1 LIKVPAVIFS
11 GQSLEAFMKLNNEAK
26 VGFII
31 SLSFTIFILLIALLA
46 KISVSRSG
54 YELGLYFGF
63 LNDLNVGAPVNI
75 AGGIKIG
82 QVTSIRQSGE
92 KTEVTVWIDNKY
104 RLIKDTK
111 FAIFTKGIIGSKYIN
126 VFVPPSV
133 NVEEFLKDGDRV
145 YGIDPPSF
153 DQMMLIFQGFMQ
165 DQSGGELLAEIF
177 KNSKQF
183 IENLNAISKE
193 NKGDIR
199 QTVLVTKASM
209 FLLSKQMNQLMDDLN
224 KFTGNMAGLSE
235 KNKQDVTITVKN
247 MSEITS
253 NLNKIVQRL
262 EQGRGSLGKLMND
275 EEIYYNLKDAS
286 QSAKDLFNNLKQDPS
301 KLFFKQKQ

>member
-1 LIKVPAVIFS
+1 
-11 GQSLEAFMKLNNEAK
+11 MKLNNEAK

-31 SLSFTIFILLIALLA
+31 TLSFTIFILIVALLA

-54 YELGLYFGF
+54 YELGIYFGF

-82 QVTSIRQSGE
+82 QVTAIRQSGE
-92 KTEVTVWIDNKY
+92 KTEVLVWIDNKY
-104 RLIKDTK
+104 KLIKDTK
-111 FAIFTKGIIGSKYIN
+111 FAIFTKGMIGSKYIN
-126 VFVPPSV
+126 VFVPPSA
-133 NVEEFLKDGDRV
+133 NIEDFLRDGDRV

-165 DQSGGELLAEIF
+165 NQSGGELLAEIF
-177 KNSKQF
+177 KNSRQF
-183 IENLNAISKE
+183 VENLNAISKE

-199 QTVLVTKASM
+199 QAVLATKASI
-209 FLLSKQMNQLMDDLN
+209 FLFNQQMTRFMNDLN
-224 KFTGNMAGLSE
+224 RFTGNMSSLSE
-235 KNKQDVTITVKN
+235 KNKQDVTIIIKN

-253 NLNKIVQRL
+253 NFNIIVQRL

-275 EEIYYNLKDAS
+275 EEIYYNIKEAS
-286 QSAKDLFNNLKQDPS
+286 QSAKDLFINLKQDPS